1 MRMIF
6 THVCVLERLLL
17 LLLSAMSNVIIPA
30 VETLHVETPER
41 KYALLVAL
49 TAYKSRKWN
58 DSKSFD

>member
-6 THVCVLERLLL
+6 THVCVLERLL

-30 VETLHVETPER
+30 VETLHVDTQER